1 MSKTIKQLT
10 ELRQAIED
18 ERKAVEQHIYDM
30 ETNYFKESE
39 DFGNIVKGWEA
50 LLSNKQS
57 KSSAMMRK
65 PTTSRAIKDK
75 DRIFTRSSFTMEQN
89 LEVSLSEL
97 RLGTKR
103 KNVEKK
109 HIGSKRIKGKG
120 YDYDNDPD
128 YNEDN

>member
-1 MSKTIKQLT
+1 MSKYVKQLA
-10 ELRQAIED
+10 ELRQQIEE

-57 KSSAMMRK
+57 KSSSIGRK
-65 PTTSRAIKDK
+65 PTSSRSIKDK
-75 DRIFTRSSFTMEQN
+75 DRIFTRSSFTKEQD
-89 LEVSLSEL
+89 LEVSLTEL
-97 RLGTKR
+97 RLGSKR
-103 KNVEKK
+103 KVLDKK

-120 YDYDNDPD
+120 FDYDPD
-128 YNEDN
+128 FSEDF